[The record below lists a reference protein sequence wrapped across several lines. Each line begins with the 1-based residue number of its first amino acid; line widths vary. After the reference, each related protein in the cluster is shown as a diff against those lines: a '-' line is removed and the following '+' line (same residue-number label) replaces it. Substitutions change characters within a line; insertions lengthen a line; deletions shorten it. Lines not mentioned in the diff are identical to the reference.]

1 MPSGS
6 QREKGTSACGSK
18 VAPTASIR
26 RRATRLAELI
36 AKTCED
42 DDSPIHLLGHSTG
55 GLDAR
60 RDLLAVVLLTA
71 AQLLGEAVESI
82 LREPGALLLGGLLGH
97 GSS

>member
-1 MPSGS
+1 MLEQLGELDNA
-6 QREKGTSACGSK
+6 RLVERGLLAGGVITS
-18 VAPTASIR
+18 V
-26 RRATRLAELI
+26 LAQV
-36 AKTCED
+36 
-42 DDSPIHLLGHSTG
+42 SLLTG